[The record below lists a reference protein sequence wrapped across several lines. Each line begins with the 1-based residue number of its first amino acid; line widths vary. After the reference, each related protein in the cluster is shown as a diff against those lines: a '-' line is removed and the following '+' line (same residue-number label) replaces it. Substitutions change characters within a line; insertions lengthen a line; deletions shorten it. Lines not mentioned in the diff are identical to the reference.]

1 MTSPVARTDIDLSNW
16 QDAENVRWSF
26 QHIDELMPTAP
37 IVAAGGPP
45 LPASSNHADLS
56 IPVETLSGTV
66 PASEVFARTF
76 TDGLMVV
83 HDGAVVHEEYPGE
96 LAPTVRHL
104 AMSVS
109 KSILGA
115 TAGVLR
121 ERGVLDVDR
130 PVVDYVPE
138 VGSSG
143 YAGATVRNVLDM
155 RTGVAFSEE
164 YTNPDAEV
172 RVVERSAG
180 WAPLLD
186 DDPDGLYD
194 YITTLGSSGPHNGD
208 FVYRS
213 IDTDLLGWIV
223 ERAAGASTQQ
233 LISQEIWQPMGATDD
248 AFVTVDA
255 HGVAMHDGGI
265 CATLRD
271 LARFGAMLCNDG
283 AIDGRQVVPQR
294 WITESFNPGDDVRNA
309 FIGTPNE
316 PVLPGG
322 WYRNQFW
329 FVRRGE
335 AKVLLCLGIH
345 GQLIYVH
352 PDSRT
357 VVAKVS
363 SWPTAQDTTK
373 LVDTLRACGT
383 IADQLAG
390 S

>member
-1 MTSPVARTDIDLSNW
+1 
-16 QDAENVRWSF
+16 
-26 QHIDELMPTAP
+26 MPTTP
-37 IVAAGGPP
+37 IIGAGGPP
-45 LPASSNHADLS
+45 LPASSTPLDLS
-56 IPVETLSGTV
+56 ATVETLSG
-66 PASEVFARTF
+66 PASIADVFAGVY

-96 LAPTVRHL
+96 LSPLVHHL
-104 AMSVS
+104 VMSVS

-121 ERGVLDVDR
+121 EQGVLDIDR

-138 VGSSG
+138 VASGG

-186 DDPDGLYD
+186 DDPDGLYS
-194 YITTLGSSGPHNGD
+194 YITTLGSSGPHDGD

-213 IDTDLLGWIV
+213 IDTDMLGWII
-223 ERAAGASTQQ
+223 ERATGTSTQQ
-233 LISQEIWQPMGATDD
+233 LISDLVWKPMGASDD

-271 LARFGAMLCNDG
+271 LARFGTMLCNDG
-283 AIDGRQVVPQR
+283 AIDGRQVVPTR
-294 WITESFNPGDDVRNA
+294 WIDESFNPGDDVRDA
-309 FIGTPNE
+309 FARTSNE

-335 AKVLLCLGIH
+335 AKILLCLGIH

-352 PDSRT
+352 PAART
-357 VVAKVS
+357 VVAKLS
-363 SWPTAQDTTK
+363 SWPTAQDSTK
-373 LVDTLRACGT
+373 LIDTLRACGT
-383 IADQLAG
+383 IADQLAAQ
-390 S
+390 